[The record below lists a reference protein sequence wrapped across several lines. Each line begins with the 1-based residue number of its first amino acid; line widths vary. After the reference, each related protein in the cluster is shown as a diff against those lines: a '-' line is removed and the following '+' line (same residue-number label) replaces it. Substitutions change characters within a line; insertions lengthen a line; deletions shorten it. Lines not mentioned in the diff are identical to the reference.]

1 MAPKAGRGAPR
12 GAAAKARAAAAAGA
26 RRKVDHRRERRAA
39 LVDLNTLAEEL
50 GAAAAQVHA
59 RTAAAAEVERTI
71 YVVQARCTT
80 PDKRDSAKKNV
91 RLQAVCSPRA

>member
-1 MAPKAGRGAPR
+1 M
-12 GAAAKARAAAAAGA
+12 
-26 RRKVDHRRERRAA
+26 
-39 LVDLNTLAEEL
+39 VDLNTLAEEL

-91 RLQAVCSPRA
+91 RLQAVCSPRV